1 MKNINFLN
9 MNFKECATISVALLC
24 VKTAYPADS
33 LRTQKIKEVVVT
45 ADRTRRANVYET
57 VPIQSVSG
65 DDIRMTGVQSV
76 ADAVKRLAGA
86 NVKDY
91 GGIGGMKTVSVRNL
105 GAQHTAV
112 SYDGVAVSNTQAG
125 QIDIGR
131 FSLDNVGLLTMAV
144 GQGSGTMQSA
154 RHYASAAVLS
164 IETERPSLDTGDY
177 RLSSG
182 IAIGSWGQVNPKL
195 RFWNKISDKTM
206 ATIDANFMRADGRY
220 GFTLVNGNEKT
231 KEQRNNS
238 DICQW
243 HVEGN
248 LFHSFNDGSQL
259 AVKAYFY
266 KSERGLPGTVIL
278 YNNISNERLWDENFF
293 TQALYTKKIG
303 ESWKLAVRGKYT
315 HSWNLYEDI
324 NVKYS
329 GGILHETNRQDEYY
343 ISSTLGY
350 SPVAWLEMAIAEDV
364 AANKLRTSVNGSP
377 NPFRI
382 TSLTALVAKMKTGRL
397 TAEGNIVFTY
407 ASESLKES
415 TKYAITTP
423 ADRKKIS
430 PSLSLSYRLLPDD
443 ALFFRTMVKST
454 FRLPTFNDLYYLQ
467 IGNTSLRP
475 ENAVEYGAGL
485 TWNSRKIGAVKYV
498 TATVDAYI
506 NNVTDKIVAFP
517 STYIWKMVNFGK
529 VKAKG
534 LDLTLGTQID
544 LSKGFSLTASG
555 AMTLQEAKDKTEN
568 SPTYNSQLPYTPK
581 VSGSLSAIFYTPW
594 INIGYS
600 STAQGKRYSMAQNTN
615 EYLMKSYM
623 EHSLSVSRLFHISK
637 SNDLTLQLTVN
648 NITNKQY
655 EIIKYYPMPGRS
667 FLATVMIELFKNKK

>member
-1 MKNINFLN
+1 
-9 MNFKECATISVALLC
+9 MNFKECATVSVALFC
-24 VKTAYPADS
+24 VSAAFPADS
-33 LRTQKIKEVVVT
+33 LKTQKIKEVVVT
-45 ADRTRRANVYET
+45 ADRSRKANVFET
-57 VPIQSVSG
+57 VPIQTVSG
-65 DDIRMTGVQSV
+65 DDIRMTGVQTV

-164 IETERPSLDTGDY
+164 IETIRPTLAYGDY
-177 RLSSG
+177 ELSLG
-182 IAIGSWGQVNPKL
+182 LAAGSWGHLNPKL
-195 RFWNKISDKTM
+195 RFWKQMGDKTM
-206 ATIDANFMRADGRY
+206 ATIDADFMRADGRY

-231 KEQRNNS
+231 EEKRNNS
-238 DICQW
+238 DIGQW

-248 LFHSFNDGSQL
+248 VFHTFGDDSQL
-259 AVKAYFY
+259 AIKAYFY
-266 KSERGLPGTVIL
+266 KSERGLPGNVIL

-293 TQALYTKKIG
+293 TQATYTR
-303 ESWKLAVRGKYT
+303 SLDDCWKLAVRGKYT
-315 HSWNLYEDI
+315 HSWNLYEDK

-343 ISSTLGY
+343 VSSTLGY
-350 SPVAWLEMAIAEDV
+350 SPVTWLELAVAEDMAV
-364 AANKLRTSVNGSP
+364 NKLRTSVNGSP
-377 NPFRI
+377 NPLRF
-382 TSLTALVAKMKTGRL
+382 TSLTALVTKMKTGRL
-397 TAEGNIVFTY
+397 TAEGNVVLTY
-407 ASESLKES
+407 ATESLTES
-415 TKYAITTP
+415 SKYAVTTP

-443 ALFFRTMVKST
+443 ALYLRTMVKST

-475 ENAVEYGAGL
+475 ENAIEYGAGL

-506 NNVTDKIVAFP
+506 NDVTDKIVAFP

-529 VKAKG
+529 VKAMG
-534 LDLTLGTQID
+534 MDVTLGTEVDIA
-544 LSKGFSLTASG
+544 KNYSLTASA
-555 AMTLQEAKDKTEN
+555 AMTLQDTKDKTEG
-568 SPTYNSQLPYTPK
+568 SHTYNSQLPYTPK
-581 VSGSLSAIFYTPW
+581 VSGSLSAIIYTPW
-594 INIGYS
+594 LNIGYS
-600 STAQGKRYSMAQNTN
+600 STGQGKRYSMAQNTN
-615 EYLMKSYM
+615 EYVMKSYM
-623 EHSLSVSRLFHISK
+623 EHSISVSRNLHVGK
-637 SNDLTLQLTVN
+637 SSLMTLQLTVN

-667 FLATVMIELFKNKK
+667 FLASAVFELQ